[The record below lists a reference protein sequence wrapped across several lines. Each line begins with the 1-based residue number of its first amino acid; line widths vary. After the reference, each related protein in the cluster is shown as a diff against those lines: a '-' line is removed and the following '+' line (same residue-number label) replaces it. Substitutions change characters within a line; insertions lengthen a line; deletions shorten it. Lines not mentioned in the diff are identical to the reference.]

1 MSEQVHDQLAQALH
15 QIRGRLGDGILAD
28 RRRLSS
34 LLMDAAPEAKRD
46 IRVIGAALDEGVPA
60 ALKSAE
66 RHLLGLEMDRQA
78 NRLEASTGLRLDIA
92 LQVVRILAYALD
104 LGPLPSVY
112 QGTQPVAPQTD
123 SWAGVS
129 QPAAPPQPAPVNYAP
144 QPVYPPQ
151 PPYNPGPGYAPAP
164 PKAGLLDKLPFDRK
178 YLFGGAGAVAAVV
191 GGLLIYGQSAKPVGP
206 DPKTTPVEQA
216 VNYAG
221 ELTDMGVAAKPTLES
236 NVGSATPLDIPVGR
250 RIATTE
256 LQKLL
261 AQDSSTLLVDVL
273 ADPHQTTLRNAI
285 YLPAAGYPG
294 TVNDNLQPQ
303 VAAQLK
309 AAVGNQP
316 QRPLVFFCAGA
327 MCWESYNAVLR
338 AAAAGYKNVYWYRGG
353 LASWQAAGQ
362 PFQPLP
368 QAPAPPRA
376 AGANMFDP

>member
-1 MSEQVHDQLAQALH
+1 
-15 QIRGRLGDGILAD
+15 
-28 RRRLSS
+28 
-34 LLMDAAPEAKRD
+34 
-46 IRVIGAALDEGVPA
+46 
-60 ALKSAE
+60 
-66 RHLLGLEMDRQA
+66 
-78 NRLEASTGLRLDIA
+78 
-92 LQVVRILAYALD
+92 
-104 LGPLPSVY
+104 
-112 QGTQPVAPQTD
+112 
-123 SWAGVS
+123 
-129 QPAAPPQPAPVNYAP
+129 
-144 QPVYPPQ
+144 
-151 PPYNPGPGYAPAP
+151 
-164 PKAGLLDKLPFDRK
+164 
-178 YLFGGAGAVAAVV
+178 
-191 GGLLIYGQSAKPVGP
+191 
-206 DPKTTPVEQA
+206 
-216 VNYAG
+216 
-221 ELTDMGVAAKPTLES
+221 MGVAAKPTLES